1 MFGEMWRKKAKTS
14 GVLDKPRQSG
24 IMEAKGGNYFKEE
37 EVQKGQIRWKLRIDD
52 WI

>member
-1 MFGEMWRKKAKTS
+1 MFGEMWRKKTKDS

-24 IMEAKGGNYFKEE
+24 IMEAKWGNYLKE